1 MILIA
6 DSGSTKCDWA
16 LLDENFNPMDRFA
29 TMGLN
34 PYFHSPED
42 IANALKD
49 HSALATQATKV
60 THLFF
65 YGAGSSSDKLCAIM
79 LEGLERVFPQA
90 RIVVDH
96 DLVGA
101 AYATYTGEPSVAC
114 IIGTGSNSVYFD
126 GVSISEEVPAL
137 AYIVGDEGSGSYFGK
152 QILRAYFYKKMPAD
166 LLPAFEANYAPT
178 KDEFV
183 DRVYNQAD
191 ANVYLASFMK
201 FVGEHRSHP
210 WMQQMIEQS
219 MADFLEIH
227 VKCYS
232 NWKEVPVHFVGSGAH
247 YFEEE
252 LRRVGQQMGMRIVNI
267 IRKPIDGLVAYHREY
282 KRQEIVRA

>member
-16 LLDENFNPMDRFA
+16 LLDEDCKPVDRLA

-42 IANALKD
+42 ISAALGD
-49 HSALATQATKV
+49 HSTLARVANEI
-60 THLFF
+60 THVFF
-65 YGAGSSSDKLCAIM
+65 YGAGSSSEKLCAIM
-79 LEGLERVFPQA
+79 HEGLGRVFTQA
-90 RIVVDH
+90 RIVVEH

-101 AYATYTGEPSVAC
+101 AYSVYAGEPAIAC

-126 GVSISEEVPAL
+126 GENISEEVPAL

-152 QILRAYFYKKMPAD
+152 QVLRAYFYKKMPAD
-166 LLPAFEANYAPT
+166 LVPTFKAKYAPT

-183 DRVYNQAD
+183 DRVYNQSD

-201 FVGEHRSHP
+201 FVGEHREHP

-227 VKCYS
+227 VKCYA
-232 NWKEVPVHFVGSGAH
+232 NWKDVPVHFVGSGAH
-247 YFEEE
+247 YFEVE
-252 LRRVGQQMGMRIVNI
+252 LRRVGEQMGIQIGNI
-267 IRKPIDGLVAYHREY
+267 IRKPIDGLVAYHAEY
-282 KRQEIVRA
+282 KRQEIIRA